1 MPEVPRLRSPALE
14 TSLSRPLSSG
24 HSECLSYKQE
34 SMAVLSQTMGLTIEA
49 EASTTYAP
57 LSQPGVK
64 EKLQFLLKQTSLKS
78 MIRK

>member
-1 MPEVPRLRSPALE
+1 MPNVPRLRSPALE

-24 HSECLSYKQE
+24 HSDGLSYKQE
-34 SMAVLSQTMGLTIEA
+34 SMVVLSQTMGLTLEA

-57 LSQPGVK
+57 LPQPGVR

-78 MIRK
+78 TIKK